1 MVFDWFG
8 FYWGG
13 GWVGVCF
20 WWGVFAAQAGGDE
33 LCFRGMKSAWDSE
46 MEMSSRQMVWSLEA
60 PGGYLG

>member
-1 MVFDWFG
+1 M
-8 FYWGG
+8 
-13 GWVGVCF
+13 VGVCF
-20 WWGVFAAQAGGDE
+20 WWGVFAAQAGEDE